1 MTLRDDDSI
10 LAATGIWN
18 GLSTTFNSGS
28 STMASLF
35 LRNAQTASFGNDFAI
50 DDISLDTRSIV
61 NPMDVPE
68 PAAAG
73 LMLLG
78 CSGLA
83 FAAHRRRAKGTRSGR

>member
-1 MTLRDDDSI
+1 
-10 LAATGIWN
+10 
-18 GLSTTFNSGS
+18 
-28 STMASLF
+28 
-35 LRNAQTASFGNDFAI
+35 
-50 DDISLDTRSIV
+50 
-61 NPMDVPE
+61 MDVPE